1 MPNRWRRLGTT
12 IIQSATAGDAYY
24 SPSFPRGG
32 QSALFSIETTHIKG
46 APTLVVTVEHKN
58 ADDVAYTTAGTF
70 ADITTKNVFSLNLS
84 GLKEEIRFKFTF
96 GAGGVAGDFFH
107 VLVPAPAWRPY

>member
-1 MPNRWRRLGTT
+1 MIIGMT
-12 IIQSATAGDAYY
+12 IIQSATAGDPYY

-32 QSALFSIETTHIKG
+32 QSALFSIETTHLKG
-46 APTLVVTVEHKN
+46 TPTLVVALEHKN
-58 ADDVAYTTAGTF
+58 ADDAAWTAAGTF
-70 ADITTKNVFSLNLS
+70 SNITTKDVFSLNLT

-96 GAGGVAGDFFH
+96 GAGGAAGDFFH